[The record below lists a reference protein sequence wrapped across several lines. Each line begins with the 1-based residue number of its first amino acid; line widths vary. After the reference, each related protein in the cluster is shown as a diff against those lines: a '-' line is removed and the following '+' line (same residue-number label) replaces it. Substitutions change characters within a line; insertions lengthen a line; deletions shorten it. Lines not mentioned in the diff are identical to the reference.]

1 MSMCISTARA
11 RTNSAPRGSQAL
23 GLEHFHCKF
32 SHKRALVQ
40 ILLNSAPRGL
50 CLILYR
56 SLTEDLV
63 GILVRC
69 RVLQVLARK
78 LLWEALERFLYQAL
92 VRSAPAAA
100 GPFMIFYEDLVRFSS
115 GSGMKISPKV
125 FYNFLCED
133 LWVSYR
139 NAVRV
144 LCMILYRSLWEA
156 FEQVLVK
163 SFRCP
168 YMIW

>member
-1 MSMCISTARA
+1 M
-11 RTNSAPRGSQAL
+11 
-23 GLEHFHCKF
+23 
-32 SHKRALVQ
+32 Q

-56 SLTEDLV
+56 SLTEDLA

-100 GPFMIFYEDLVRFSS
+100 GPFMIFYQDLVRFSS

-125 FYNFLCED
+125 FYNLLCED
-133 LWVSYR
+133 LLDIIPKCCQSPLHDLV
-139 NAVRV
+139 
-144 LCMILYRSLWEA
+144 
-156 FEQVLVK
+156 QVLVG
-163 SFRCP
+163 SF
-168 YMIW
+168 